1 MSEVKIIVAAHKE
14 YWMPSDPLYLPVQAG
29 AAVGGVKLPY
39 AGDDRG
45 ENISAKNPHY
55 CELTCL
61 YWAWKNLKADTLGLV
76 HYRRYFANGRIFGDK
91 RKRIL
96 TGPEL
101 EEKMLHCS
109 VLLPV
114 PRNYLIET
122 NYSQYAHAHHAADLD
137 LTRKIIAEKHPGY
150 LAGFNAVMQQ
160 TRGHR
165 FNMLVMKRP
174 VLDAYCEWL
183 FDILFELEARLDIGE
198 YSQNDARVFGFV
210 GERLLDVWLYTN
222 HISYMD
228 IPYVFLEK
236 RNFIIK
242 GINFIKRKYTAK

>member
-29 AAVGGVKLPY
+29 AAVSGVRFPY
-39 AGDDRG
+39 AGDNSG
-45 ENISAKNPHY
+45 KNISAKNPHY

-61 YWAWKNLKADTLGLV
+61 YWAWKNLEADTLGLV
-76 HYRRYFANGRIFGDK
+76 HYRRYFANGRIFGAK
-91 RKRIL
+91 KERIL
-96 TGPEL
+96 TEPEL
-101 EEKMLHCS
+101 EEKMLRSS
-109 VLLPV
+109 VLLPIS
-114 PRNYLIET
+114 RNYLIET

-137 LTRKIIAEKHPGY
+137 LTREIISEKHPRY
-150 LAGFNAVMQQ
+150 LAGFDAVMQR

-165 FNMLVMKRP
+165 FNMLIMKRP

-183 FDILFELEARLDIGE
+183 FNILFELEERLDIGE

-210 GERLLDVWLYTN
+210 GERLLDVWLYPN
-222 HISYMD
+222 NIAYMD

-236 RNFIIK
+236 QNSLLK
-242 GINFIKRKYTAK
+242 GINFLSRKFSAK